1 MHDVVTAWR
10 RALVAEVC
18 WLGPDE
24 RPEGFPATPL
34 LLDDV
39 PCIALPY
46 SRRVTARA
54 LGTAAEVAFAVTDAR
69 TLDSGSRGR
78 AAVGAVTVVED
89 LDGSLFT
96 DQLLPQEL
104 VKYPPSRTLSD
115 SLLLRHENW
124 WWLPR
129 LIVRLDRVSRSVELP
144 ARTDSATEAL
154 LVRNGTGLRID
165 TVRGDDWDREHVRV
179 PALSGDPLR
188 GDGAPA
194 LALAHDYSLP
204 DLERWERW
212 TVHGRLLGDELAI
225 GDRSGERAAPL
236 RPLRLLER
244 IRRQRALEKA
254 CSRAIADAEREA
266 RR

>member
-1 MHDVVTAWR
+1 MVTAWR

-18 WLGPDE
+18 WLAPEE

-34 LLDDV
+34 VLDDM

-46 SRRVTARA
+46 SRRNAALA
-54 LGTAAEVAFAVTDAR
+54 LGAVTEVAFAVTDAR
-69 TLDSGSRGR
+69 TLSSGARGI
-78 AAVGAVTVVED
+78 AAVGTATAVDD

-96 DQLLPQEL
+96 SKLLDQEL

-129 LIVRLDRVSRSVELP
+129 VIVRLDRVDRLVELP
-144 ARTDSATEAL
+144 ARTDPAAEAV

-165 TVRGDDWDREHVRV
+165 TVRGDDWDRERVHV

-194 LALAHDYSLP
+194 LALAHDYALP
-204 DLERWERW
+204 DLERWEPW
-212 TVHGRLLGDELAI
+212 TVRGELLGDQLVIDE
-225 GDRSGERAAPL
+225 RHGEREGSL

-266 RR
+266 R